1 MSATTENKI
10 EELQQARRDL
20 LEALEDLNKY
30 EEAMFH
36 AYIEYRYEGISPADL
51 NLEQVKDCLRVA
63 NKLRG
68 KPEKDFL

>member
-1 MSATTENKI
+1 MSATIENKI

-30 EEAMFH
+30 EEAMFQ
-36 AYIEYRYEGISPADL
+36 AYIEYRYQGISPADL
-51 NLEQVKDCLRVA
+51 NYEQVKDCLRVA

-68 KPEKDFL
+68 KPEKDYL